1 MARLKIYR
9 DISSVPK
16 EDNTK
21 ALAAAIG
28 RVFGYGRD
36 VKILVLDGPRLQSSR
51 VLMSKGF
58 KAGNIV
64 VVELEAKT
72 ASKQAKAPDG
82 VTVVGPMPVAHF
94 FRICQDSS
102 LPDAVY
108 LDYLT
113 TWYGSEL
120 VRPIA
125 DIYAYLSRC
134 TTAGKHKVVL
144 AATFTERNNY
154 QRQDGFKEDLLAVL
168 GRFFHGRRL
177 TAPGGSRERAIVDAY
192 LRSCVFPH
200 TGWTV
205 TSGKVRSYK
214 RTKDSPNMMFFC
226 YRLIAARPKASVEWP
241 LIDGRYVGFD
251 GDDKSGE
258 WVTTRVK
265 DLM

>member
-144 AATFTERNNY
+144 AATFTER
-154 QRQDGFKEDLLAVL
+154 
-168 GRFFHGRRL
+168 FFHGRRL